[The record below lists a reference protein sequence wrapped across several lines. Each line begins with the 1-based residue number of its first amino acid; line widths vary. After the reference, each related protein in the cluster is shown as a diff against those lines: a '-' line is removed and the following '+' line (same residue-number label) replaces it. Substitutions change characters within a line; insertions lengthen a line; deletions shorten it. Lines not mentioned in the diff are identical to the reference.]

1 MTDLRDV
8 FTPNEAMQHICPQTF
23 ATTPVE
29 RRDGTVIRE
38 AGPEC
43 CIAQGCM
50 AWRWAPTSGEAI
62 GGYCGLAGEPH
73 ETRAKETER

>member
-8 FTPNEAMQHICPQTF
+8 FTPNEAMQRICPQTF
-23 ATTPVE
+23 ATTPV
-29 RRDGTVIRE
+29 G
-38 AGPEC
+38 

-50 AWRWAPTSGEAI
+50 AWRWAPTSGEVI

-73 ETRAKETER
+73 ETRAKETGR